1 MNQTTTLAAGPMT
14 EPESQLANNTAT
26 GTTID
31 TEQPGLLGKYRGL
44 ALYISSLILVIV
56 AVLSLNLYF
65 SAQIEQNSRIMEAA
79 SRQTT
84 LVQQMSRQLFIITS
98 RYQKVLPY
106 QAEKDDLRATV
117 QQFDTTLMAFIRHG
131 QLAHKTSDGGQST
144 VNAPASYSSE
154 AQSLLSQLQQ
164 LWQGY
169 QEHVSPLFDQA
180 DNSQLALRVATEFV
194 EENNDRL
201 AQLSGQFAQ
210 QLQRQSEGNLSYMRA
225 AQIGGI
231 VFAIGMFFLTI
242 FRTVRRLMEN
252 DKQLDNARKE
262 TQEILTTV
270 REGLFLVDSELVIGG
285 QYSRE
290 MEDIFNTPNIAG
302 RRLNDLLAELI
313 DPQELDVI
321 EGFLKLLFAPH
332 IIEDLTGNL
341 NPLERV
347 EVTLAQADGS
357 LRHKHLNF
365 EFYRVMAD
373 DEIEDILVSVRDI
386 TDQITLEQ
394 ELESTR
400 QEGERHLDL
409 LMSVLKA
416 DRQQLGRFIHSAL
429 NSLDDINAILREPIR
444 DRTDYREKIQRLFSR
459 VHRLKGDAYA
469 IKLDVFAHQAHRF
482 ENAIDEL
489 RQAEQVEGMDF
500 LPLAIRL
507 DTLISQA
514 EVLKSLSEQLAGPG
528 LATDQHNSQHHSQ
541 QGDQPNT
548 ANASV
553 HQWQHLHT
561 LTQQVA
567 REQNKQVNL
576 ITSGLQETPLDDAQ
590 TRAIN
595 DICVQ
600 LIRNAITH
608 GLETRAEREAQ
619 QKPSTG
625 RIDIRLAQLQDG
637 ELELRLRDDGQGIDT
652 QAIREKLVQNGSE
665 TPESVAQWPDRK
677 LIGMIFKP
685 GFSTAEQVDMHAG
698 RGVGMDVIRDQIRA
712 LGGRI
717 RIQQMRGRF
726 CEFDILLPPPAPTE
740 TAL

>member
-1 MNQTTTLAAGPMT
+1 MNQTTTLAAGPVT
-14 EPESQLANNTAT
+14 ESANNTAT
-26 GTTID
+26 GITID
-31 TEQPGLLGKYRGL
+31 TGQPGLLGKYRGL
-44 ALYISSLILVIV
+44 ALYIASLILVIV

-65 SAQIEQNSRIMEAA
+65 SARIEQNSQIMEAA

-84 LVQQMSRQLFIITS
+84 LVQQISRQLFIITS

-106 QAEKDDLRATV
+106 QTEKDDLRTTV
-117 QQFDTTLMAFIRHG
+117 EQFDTTLTAFIRHG
-131 QLAHKTSDGGQST
+131 QLARKTADGTAQM

-154 AQSLLSQLQQ
+154 AQALLAQLQQ

-169 QEHVSPLFDQA
+169 QDNVAPLFQQA
-180 DNSQLALRVATEFV
+180 DNSQLALLVATEFV
-194 EENNDRL
+194 EENNDQL
-201 AQLSGQFAQ
+201 AQLSTQFAQ
-210 QLQRQSEGNLSYMRA
+210 QLQRQSEGNLGYMRM
-225 AQIGGI
+225 AQIAGI

-252 DKQLDNARKE
+252 DKQLDEARKE

-290 MEDIFNTPNIAG
+290 METIFNTPAIAG

-347 EVTLAQADGS
+347 EVAVTQADGS
-357 LRHKHLNF
+357 VSHKHLNF

-386 TDQITLEQ
+386 TDQIKLEQ

-416 DRQQLGRFIHSAL
+416 DRQQLGRFIDTAL
-429 NSLDDINAILREPIR
+429 RSLNDINAILREPIR

-482 ENAIDEL
+482 ESAIGEL
-489 RQAEQVEGMDF
+489 RQVEQVEGMDF

-514 EVLKSLSEQLAGPG
+514 EVLKSLSDQLAGPG
-528 LATDQHNSQHHSQ
+528 LANDQHNSQHNNQ
-541 QGDQPNT
+541 QSDQPD
-548 ANASV
+548 AVSASV
-553 HQWQHLHT
+553 QHWQHLHT
-561 LTQQVA
+561 LAQQIA
-567 REQNKQVNL
+567 SEQGKQVSL
-576 ITSGLQETPLDDAQ
+576 VTSGLQETPLDDAQ
-590 TRAIN
+590 SRAIN

-608 GLETRAEREAQ
+608 GLETGMEREAL
-619 QKPSTG
+619 QKPAMG
-625 RIDIRLAQLQDG
+625 RIDIRLAQLHNG
-637 ELELRLRDDGQGIDT
+637 ELELRLRDDGQSIDT

-677 LIGMIFKP
+677 LISMIFRP

-726 CEFDILLPPPAPTE
+726 CEFDILLPQPASTE
-740 TAL
+740 NNS

>member
-26 GTTID
+26 DTAID

-65 SAQIEQNSRIMEAA
+65 SAQIEQNSHIMEAA

-106 QAEKDDLRATV
+106 QAEKDDLRTTV

-131 QLAHKTSDGGQST
+131 QLAHKTSDGSQST
-144 VNAPASYSSE
+144 VSAPASYSAE
-154 AQSLLSQLQQ
+154 ALDLLSQLQQ

-459 VHRLKGDAYA
+459 VHRLKGDAYT

-528 LATDQHNSQHHSQ
+528 QTTVTASPSHS
-541 QGDQPNT
+541 
-548 ANASV
+548 
-553 HQWQHLHT
+553 WQHLHT

-576 ITSGLQETPLDDAQ
+576 ITSGLQETTLSTPQ
-590 TRAIN
+590 IEAIN
-595 DICVQ
+595 DMCVQ

-608 GLETRAEREAQ
+608 GLETGPEREAQ
-619 QKPSTG
+619 HKPATG

-637 ELELRLRDDGQGIDT
+637 HLELRLRDDGQGIDT
-652 QAIREKLVQNGSE
+652 QAIREKLIQNGTE
-665 TPESVAQWPDRK
+665 TPESLAQWPDRK
-677 LIGMIFKP
+677 LISTIFQP

-717 RIQQMRGRF
+717 RIQQIRGRF
-726 CEFDILLPPPAPTE
+726 CEFDILLPPPASTE
-740 TAL
+740 TTL